1 MSFNTFAEWDSH
13 TQNLLGEEGKR
24 KEDQILH
31 IIQINVRS
39 LKKHHDELN
48 VYIGQSLV
56 DIDVIILTE
65 INIEANEPLSFA
77 ISGFHEASV
86 RREGK
91 KGGGILVYIK
101 NCWLSDRTELCVKH
115 AEVIVMNIQKAEVSF
130 TVCAVYR
137 PPSGSLSLFYEEFDK
152 LINSFNNNDYIV
164 IAGDFNIDVMS
175 KTKYGVQEYLDI
187 LSNYGLRNMIVG
199 YTREESLADKIT
211 KTGIDHII
219 VRTGNFMFIGGI
231 IQQKVADH
239 YFVALRII
247 DKSTTR
253 KAEEQEYKQ
262 ILDNNKVDR
271 SIKRFNWN
279 SLLKLDHISL
289 YETVVETLGSIYER
303 SIKPIKLKPRNAS
316 NKWIDKD
323 INELSSEKNKLWNRC
338 KKYPDD
344 TLLKEEY
351 RQLRNR
357 VTAKIR
363 LSKKKFHMTQLRQ
376 SGKNIKETW
385 NVVNQIIAKPPR
397 ISVDECIKKN
407 FGVTDLESLSNDFN
421 NAFVNQVENLRSQVS
436 STAVK
441 ASFLGYSQNSAYM
454 PRITELDL
462 QDIICTM
469 SMTKPAGYDKI
480 RLRDLRVNLD
490 SLKHIILEIGRA
502 HV

>member
-31 IIQINVRS
+31 VIQINVRS

-130 TVCAVYR
+130 TICAVYR

-219 VRTGNFMFIGGI
+219 VRTGNPMFTGGI

-271 SIKRFNWN
+271 SIKRFTWN

-303 SIKPIKLKPRNAS
+303 SIQTIKLKPRNAS

-323 INELSSEKNKLWNRC
+323 IIELSSEK
-338 KKYPDD
+338 
-344 TLLKEEY
+344 
-351 RQLRNR
+351 
-357 VTAKIR
+357 
-363 LSKKKFHMTQLRQ
+363 KKKTM
-376 SGKNIKETW
+376 E
-385 NVVNQIIAKPPR
+385 
-397 ISVDECIKKN
+397 SV
-407 FGVTDLESLSNDFN
+407 
-421 NAFVNQVENLRSQVS
+421 
-436 STAVK
+436 
-441 ASFLGYSQNSAYM
+441 
-454 PRITELDL
+454 
-462 QDIICTM
+462 
-469 SMTKPAGYDKI
+469 
-480 RLRDLRVNLD
+480 
-490 SLKHIILEIGRA
+490 
-502 HV
+502 